1 MKKNNELNN
10 SIEIDYSKKLK
21 AENSI
26 SYNFGIQYYVIP
38 STSIDFNFFRNSIKD
53 LIETRIIARKTSG
66 QNIFSYYNVNNA
78 YTQGFEINLEHNLTN
93 GLNISGGYQLLYAK
107 DSDVES
113 KFQNGEIYAM
123 DIKTLQTYQLNE
135 KDYYGLYNKSRHM
148 SNLNINYNQTKWKTK
163 TSVRIIYRGKYGSFD
178 TNSNSYLD
186 DYDIFINDYLLV
198 NFSIIK
204 QIYEHYKI
212 QVGIDNILDYK
223 DVDNISNLPGRK
235 IYFKLKINY

>member
-1 MKKNNELNN
+1 
-10 SIEIDYSKKLK
+10 
-21 AENSI
+21 
-26 SYNFGIQYYVIP
+26 
-38 STSIDFNFFRNSIKD
+38 
-53 LIETRIIARKTSG
+53 
-66 QNIFSYYNVNNA
+66 
-78 YTQGFEINLEHNLTN
+78 
-93 GLNISGGYQLLYAK
+93 
-107 DSDVES
+107 
-113 KFQNGEIYAM
+113 
-123 DIKTLQTYQLNE
+123 
-135 KDYYGLYNKSRHM
+135 M